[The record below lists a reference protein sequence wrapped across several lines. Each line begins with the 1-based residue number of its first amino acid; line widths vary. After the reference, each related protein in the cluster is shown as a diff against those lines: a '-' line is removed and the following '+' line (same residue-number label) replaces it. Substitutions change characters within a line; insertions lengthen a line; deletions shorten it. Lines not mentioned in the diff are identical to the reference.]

1 MSNFKSGSGN
11 LDFGGNNK
19 NDKGDTTDESAS
31 STSQGDNIDEEEV
44 NDTPETEQQSS
55 TPTKPDGNDESA
67 ETVSDQTVSDQS
79 AATDQSTVTE
89 YPTSFVGTMLET
101 SAIRVSKFTC
111 ETRSQ
116 REKRGSGVSWLR
128 NSKQTTSQR
137 LTRESSLFLRRS
149 AIPNALPS

>member
-31 STSQGDNIDEEEV
+31 STSQGDNIDEEEAT
-44 NDTPETEQQSS
+44 DTPETEQQSS
-55 TPTKPDGNDESA
+55 TPTKPDTTDEST

-79 AATDQSTVTE
+79 TATDQSAATE
-89 YPTSFVGTMLET
+89 YPYFVRRNNVGDERDTRLEIHVRDKV
-101 SAIRVSKFTC
+101 A
-111 ETRSQ
+111 EG
-116 REKRGSGVSWLR
+116 EAGSGVSWLR

-137 LTRESSLFLRRS
+137 LTRESSLFWRRS

>member
-89 YPTSFVGTMLET
+89 YPYFVRRNNVGDERDTRLEIHVRDKV
-101 SAIRVSKFTC
+101 AEGEAGFR
-111 ETRSQ
+111 
-116 REKRGSGVSWLR
+116 VSWLR